1 MFCYCSLFP
10 KDYMF
15 TQKEIIFLWMAEGL
29 LRSKKEKGIEEVG
42 EEYFQELISKSFFQ
56 PSSENKSTFLMH
68 ELIHEL
74 AMFVSGEFC
83 SVLNENKLSLKVR
96 HLSCMRDCGGIFYS
110 KEFEEQLSQ
119 AKCLRTFLLKLQWIG
134 LDRVWLSIIEQ
145 LHEAF
150 PRLRVLS
157 IANHYVNKLPDSI
170 GSLKYLRYLELECCE
185 MKKIPDTI
193 CNLYNLETLILSECG
208 QVTRLPTNI
217 GNLFKLQHLHIP
229 PYLEEMPLQISKMK
243 NLQTLNRF
251 VVGKNEFVITLLEGL
266 QDLRG
271 TLRLFGLE
279 NVDSVEDVLE
289 AKLKNKK
296 FLSQLHLFWAKTHKP
311 HDSEREKEILSA
323 LEPHASLK
331 AFTIRGY
338 RGNSFP
344 NWIGNHSNVVR
355 VNLWHCET
363 CSFLPPLG
371 QLPSLKDLAIR
382 GLYGVV
388 KISSEFYYSTGADS
402 SLGTKTKPFRY
413 LESLSFEDM
422 RELQEWS
429 FIEKL
434 GFESCEKLKVS
445 LLPNYFPSLRE
456 LVIDECEQLM
466 PFLPVAQPTEAS
478 FPPLEILQIKGCD
491 GQESLLERGLP
502 WSLKYIEIVSCR
514 NLKALDEEA
523 FQHLTSLE
531 KLQIEYCGML
541 QYLPKEL
548 PTSLSDL
555 CIRHCTTNLYIDK
568 NHGAPPKNK
577 LLTYLFGSQVSFRT
591 MWILCGLAHSF
602 WIRMDQMSAKELT
615 LDTMT
620 RIMRL
625 HLKTNWFWLTFDSWS
640 PEEPI
645 ILSGDHLVPSRTLL
659 NDDFNFFLIISSD
672 VM

>member
-1 MFCYCSLFP
+1 MNDTSLCVMFRRIFWVPISLLVGLNEYSDLQEVGEKIVDKCKGLPLAIKSMGDLLRGKHNKEEWENSLNNDTWGLYERRNINVLPALWLSYYYLPSQLKQCFAYCSLFP

-29 LRSKKEKGIEEVG
+29 LHSKKEKGIEEVG

-83 SVLNENKLSLKVR
+83 SVLNENKLSHKVR
-96 HLSCMRDCGGIFYS
+96 HLSYMRDCGGIFYS
-110 KEFEEQLSQ
+110 KEFEEELSQ
-119 AKCLRTFLLKLQWIG
+119 AKCLRTFLLKLQWIE
-134 LDRVWLSIIEQ
+134 LDQVWLSIIEQ

-157 IANHYVNKLPDSI
+157 IANHYMNKLPDSI

-251 VVGKNEFVITLLEGL
+251 VVGENEFVITLLEGL

-338 RGNSFP
+338 RG
-344 NWIGNHSNVVR
+344 
-355 VNLWHCET
+355 
-363 CSFLPPLG
+363 
-371 QLPSLKDLAIR
+371 
-382 GLYGVV
+382 
-388 KISSEFYYSTGADS
+388 
-402 SLGTKTKPFRY
+402 
-413 LESLSFEDM
+413 
-422 RELQEWS
+422 
-429 FIEKL
+429 
-434 GFESCEKLKVS
+434 
-445 LLPNYFPSLRE
+445 
-456 LVIDECEQLM
+456 
-466 PFLPVAQPTEAS
+466 
-478 FPPLEILQIKGCD
+478 
-491 GQESLLERGLP
+491 
-502 WSLKYIEIVSCR
+502 
-514 NLKALDEEA
+514 
-523 FQHLTSLE
+523 
-531 KLQIEYCGML
+531 
-541 QYLPKEL
+541 
-548 PTSLSDL
+548 
-555 CIRHCTTNLYIDK
+555 
-568 NHGAPPKNK
+568 
-577 LLTYLFGSQVSFRT
+577 
-591 MWILCGLAHSF
+591 
-602 WIRMDQMSAKELT
+602 
-615 LDTMT
+615 
-620 RIMRL
+620 
-625 HLKTNWFWLTFDSWS
+625 
-640 PEEPI
+640 
-645 ILSGDHLVPSRTLL
+645 
-659 NDDFNFFLIISSD
+659 
-672 VM
+672 